1 MNKLIEIFT
10 GLTRYFILLL
20 IVAFTGISIFISEIN
35 RDIDNPIIK
44 DTIAY
49 AARFED
55 SFFDSRMS
63 AQFKKH
69 DNPPQ
74 DKAIAL
80 ADIDDESL
88 QAIGRW
94 PWSRSKWTQFIQVMK
109 KAGAKVLAFDVIFS
123 EPELAC
129 NAASPDDEF
138 AEAIKDFQAEEGK
151 KVILPYTMADY
162 GEIGVKEVPDT
173 LLNYMIDTKQQG
185 NTNLTPQKIS
195 SQTFPIQTLL
205 KADPGLGYI
214 NMHEDD
220 DGVFR
225 HYAAVSNVDTL
236 YFGSLGLAAYQ
247 AYSGKSIRADI
258 FGDGGASLV
267 VDGGQI
273 ALNSSGETKIRYA
286 GDESLYPKLNFK
298 AILNDKTP
306 LALLQ
311 ETFKDRIVF
320 IGSTAIGAHDIRNTP
335 IDSTLPGVYVHMN
348 FVSMLLN
355 KYFFQPMDKTLLYS
369 YYMLFGGALLLIL
382 IQLIGNSYLDI
393 IMLILVVL
401 TSYFLDDRYFMPHG
415 YEIKLFFCYLCY
427 LAIYSWNTFLN
438 FSKANQEKKQI
449 RGAFSRYVAPAIV
462 NQMLANPDQLKVGGV
477 KQDITCIFS
486 DVRDFTSISEKLTAT
501 QLSQCLNQY
510 MGRMTDILFET
521 LGTLDKYIGDA
532 IVGYWGAPLPLE
544 NHAYHAVRGAVQM
557 VEALPAINEE
567 FKSKGFPEFKIGIG
581 LNSGECSVG
590 NMGSDK
596 IFSYT
601 ALGDNMNLGSR
612 LESLCKYYGV
622 QIHIS
627 EFTFNAISADKKG
640 EFTFRPLD
648 IVKVKGKEKPVK
660 TYEVLHA
667 FHPFKLDPDSLK
679 KYLNAYEAYLS
690 RGFQEAYDLC
700 AQLLEKYPEDK
711 PTKLLKAHCEECLAH
726 PPGEGWDGVTT
737 HKEK

>member
-1 MNKLIEIFT
+1 MNKLIAIFT
-10 GLTRYFILLL
+10 GLTRYTILFL
-20 IVAFTGISIFISEIN
+20 IVAFCAVSIFVSEIN
-35 RDIDNPIIK
+35 RDIDNPIIH

-49 AARFED
+49 AAKFED
-55 SFFDSRMS
+55 SFYDYRMS
-63 AQFKKH
+63 AQFSKTPTKH
-69 DNPPQ
+69 DT
-74 DKAIAL
+74 AIAL

-94 PWSRSKWTQFIQVMK
+94 PWSRTKFVQFLQIMQN
-109 KAGAKVLAFDVIFS
+109 AGAKVLAFDVIFS

-129 NAASPDDEF
+129 NAASPDEAF
-138 AEAIKDFQAEEGK
+138 ANAIKEFQAEGGR
-151 KVILPYTMADY
+151 KVILPYTMANY
-162 GEIGVKEVPDT
+162 GELTLKEPPDI
-173 LLNYMIDTKQQG
+173 LLNYLLDTKQEN
-185 NTNLTPQKIS
+185 NTNLTAQKIS
-195 SQTFPIQTLL
+195 SGTFPVQTLV

-225 HYAAVSNVDTL
+225 HYPAISNVDTL
-236 YFGSLGLAAYQ
+236 YFGSLGLSAYQ
-247 AYSGKSIRADI
+247 AYTGKTVRADI
-258 FGDGGASLV
+258 FADSSAYLIADEGK
-267 VDGGQI
+267 I
-273 ALNSSGETKIRYA
+273 ALNSNGESKIRYL
-286 GDESLYPKLNFK
+286 GDEEAYPRLNFK
-298 AILNDKTP
+298 TILNPKTP
-306 LALLQ
+306 IKLLQ
-311 ETFKDRIVF
+311 DTFKDKIVF

-355 KYFFQPMDKTLLYS
+355 KYFFQPIDQTLTYS
-369 YYMLFGGALLLIL
+369 YYLLFGGALLLIL

-393 IMLILVVL
+393 LMLILVGL
-401 TSYFLDDRYFMPHG
+401 STYFLDDLYFMPQG
-415 YEIKLFFCYLCY
+415 YEIKLFFCYACY
-427 LAIYSWNTFLN
+427 IAIYSWNTFLN

-462 NQMLANPDQLKVGGV
+462 NQMLSNPDQLKVGGV

-486 DVRDFTSISEKLTAT
+486 DVRDFTSISEKLTAV

-510 MGRMTDILFET
+510 MGKMTDILFDT
-521 LGTLDKYIGDA
+521 FGTLDKYIGDA

-544 NHAYHAVRGAVQM
+544 NHAYHAVRGAIQM
-557 VEALPAINEE
+557 VEALPAINDD
-567 FKSKGFPEFKIGIG
+567 FKTKGFPEFKIGIG

-660 TYEVLHA
+660 TYEVLHS
-667 FHPFKLDPDSLK
+667 FHPFKKDPEALK
-679 KYLNAYEAYLS
+679 KYLNAYESYLS
-690 RGFQEAYDLC
+690 RGFQEAYDMC
-700 AQLLEKYPEDK
+700 TQLLEKYPDDK

-726 PPGEGWDGVTT
+726 PPGENWDGVTT